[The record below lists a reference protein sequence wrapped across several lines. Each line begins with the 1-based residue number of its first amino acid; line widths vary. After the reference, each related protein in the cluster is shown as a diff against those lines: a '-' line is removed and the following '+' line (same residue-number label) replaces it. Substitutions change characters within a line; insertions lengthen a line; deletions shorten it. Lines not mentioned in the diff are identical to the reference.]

1 MTFKNSREIVVNSRR
16 RKFQLGPFQ
25 WPGRE
30 ATPGGRRSHFP
41 AFHTPTGHGNK
52 DHRGFQFQLPEHCC
66 LEDFDRTTPS
76 DSTPPLGA
84 RATPHADAAPT
95 RHHSHGRLEEVLS
108 PRPRAARPSHAV
120 PTRYE
125 TTRGAR
131 TASPIEGLVD
141 MCRRDPVASL
151 GSHGTGARTHQ
162 RCVWLCRVSRQMCQD
177 APAAR

>member
-1 MTFKNSREIVVNSRR
+1 LSTAAAENSSLDRFSGRDVKQRRAGGDLISRR
-16 RKFQLGPFQ
+16 SILLLDM
-25 WPGRE
+25 
-30 ATPGGRRSHFP
+30 AT
-41 AFHTPTGHGNK
+41 
-52 DHRGFQFQLPEHCC
+52 
-66 LEDFDRTTPS
+66 RTTGVFNS
-76 DSTPPLGA
+76 SCQNTAVSKTLTA
-84 RATPHADAAPT
+84 RHRLIRRLLSALELHHTRTRLP
-95 RHHSHGRLEEVLS
+95 RHHSHGRLQVVLS

-120 PTRYE
+120 PTPYE

-131 TASPIEGLVD
+131 IASPIEGLVD